1 MRVAFY
7 IFVGYACLGFL
18 YVPGI
23 ESFTALTFIT
33 VSCAPL
39 LLSGSLGD
47 GREGGILK
55 VPSAPV
61 YWSVVALGILNLAV
75 IATRVGQPP
84 SDLLSVQG
92 LVRVAA
98 LSTTQRYELQG
109 ASGNPFL
116 LALSL
121 WLVFRI
127 GATVDRVPK
136 VMQAIGFLPLVFYTL
151 VSTEKWPLFLAG
163 VFFFAGL
170 LLAFPPEYALRTA
183 FRYLALATPFVMLTA
198 GLSLVLR
205 GNPGQ
210 VFGLVATLLHYVL
223 APYHAFGVWLI
234 HEYSN
239 VCCTLG
245 SLSFV
250 GPLDALG
257 LATRE
262 AGVFNRNV
270 RVYGQWT
277 NIYTAFRYLVQ
288 DFSLV
293 GPFLIS
299 CWLVVVHAGL
309 RTLGS
314 TALARQWAGFVIF
327 TALMSVTVTP
337 FVYNSVA
344 LAVFLSLASTLSVS
358 VRLPRQNVNHPGLT
372 GDSIT

>member
-1 MRVAFY
+1 MGTNLLGPTEGMRVAFY

-151 VSTEKWPLFLAG
+151 VSTEKWPLFSGRSVL
-163 VFFFAGL
+163 
-170 LLAFPPEYALRTA
+170 
-183 FRYLALATPFVMLTA
+183 FRGAASR
-198 GLSLVLR
+198 LS
-205 GNPGQ
+205 
-210 VFGLVATLLHYVL
+210 
-223 APYHAFGVWLI
+223 
-234 HEYSN
+234 S
-239 VCCTLG
+239 
-245 SLSFV
+245 
-250 GPLDALG
+250 
-257 LATRE
+257 
-262 AGVFNRNV
+262 
-270 RVYGQWT
+270 
-277 NIYTAFRYLVQ
+277 
-288 DFSLV
+288 
-293 GPFLIS
+293 
-299 CWLVVVHAGL
+299 
-309 RTLGS
+309 
-314 TALARQWAGFVIF
+314 
-327 TALMSVTVTP
+327 
-337 FVYNSVA
+337 
-344 LAVFLSLASTLSVS
+344 
-358 VRLPRQNVNHPGLT
+358 
-372 GDSIT
+372 